1 MKTLVGFMLAF
12 ISKGFEVG
20 SSLTEA
26 QGGMKGLS
34 IRRAEEFCPEL
45 FHRITVSHEQQHI
58 V

>member
-1 MKTLVGFMLAF
+1 MLAF